1 MLYLVFS
8 ACSYKPSSIPQWKI
22 HVEIH
27 LCEILLG
34 EFSMWWMHEP
44 LGWFQYFIFK
54 RGETFNKVSI
64 KFLHQIY
71 FKAFIPLSKDV
82 QKTIL
87 VFLVHISPRY
97 KFGYNLRV
105 EHDKCF
111 VKGVLRNMLFEK
123 IREIHW
129 KTSAMKFF
137 FIQVV
142 DLDLQI

>member
-1 MLYLVFS
+1 MFLQVFVDS
-8 ACSYKPSSIPQWKI
+8 PMNYTRRNTSLWNSP
-22 HVEIH
+22 
-27 LCEILLG
+27 
-34 EFSMWWMHEP
+34 WWIFNVVVHEP
-44 LGWFQYFIFK
+44 LGWFQYFVFK

-64 KFLHQIY
+64 KFLQQTY

-87 VFLVHISPRY
+87 VFPVHISPRY

-111 VKGVLRNMLFEK
+111 VKSVLKNMLFEK

-142 DLDLQI
+142 GLDLQI